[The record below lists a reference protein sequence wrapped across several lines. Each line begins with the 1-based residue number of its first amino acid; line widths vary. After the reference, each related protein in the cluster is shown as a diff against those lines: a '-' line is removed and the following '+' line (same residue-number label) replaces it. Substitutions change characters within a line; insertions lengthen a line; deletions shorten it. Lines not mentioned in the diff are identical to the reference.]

1 NRKILEHREF
11 LQWRISPPFS
21 LPALVAKQIV
31 YKKLKE
37 RSDKFVAKG
46 LVRTPQG
53 KEKIGGEDD
62 VFIGDIRD
70 ADSITPAIQGIDALV
85 ILTSAVPKM
94 KPGFDPTKGGR
105 PEFIFDDGQYPEQ
118 VDWIGQ
124 KNQIDAAK
132 AAGVKHI
139 VLVGSMGGTNPDHP
153 LNKLGNGNI
162 LIWKRKA
169 EQYLADSGTPYTIIR
184 AGGLLDK
191 EGGAREL
198 LVGKDDEL
206 LQTDT
211 KTVPRA
217 DVAEVCI
224 QALLFE
230 EAKNKA
236 FDLGSKPEGTSSPT
250 NDFKALFSQRSV
262 ASSPS
267 ATKMMS
273 VRAINGCFIIRT
285 ATTGCAPPVSLFRH
299 RIQRLRSSHLREF
312 SKSGLGFPPLRQNT
326 GGGDAPSCSA
336 CIHSLVESV
345 SQELESVSRRKRSR
359 ISVRASVKVKLTSY
373 GEVVED
379 KLVNQELEAG
389 LLLEFKKDPERVLLA
404 VTHRPDG
411 KKNWMVF
418 DQNGV
423 SSSIKP
429 QQITYIV
436 PGLYN
441 FNHTELTDFLQRAQ
455 DNLDTQL
462 LEFAW
467 MELLEKNKPVTPEE
481 LAEIIYG
488 SSDPL
493 ESYCAHFLLS
503 KDEIYF
509 SVLESKGSRSIY
521 SPRRTEQVEE
531 LLRRQRVKEAEERE
545 FEEFIQLLKSAK
557 NAPSH
562 TKPPKSSWLA
572 NDKVR
577 ENIDSLKAYAIDA
590 WASIDQRK
598 VAGVILKSM
607 GLQKTAV
614 SALNLLIDIGYFPVH
629 VNLDLLKLNLPTDHS
644 DAVVEAAEILLSES
658 SDLDAARRIDL
669 THLKVYA
676 IDVDEADELDDALS
690 ATRLQDGRI
699 KIWIHVA
706 DPARY
711 VTPGSKVDREA
722 RRRGTSVFLPTATYP
737 MFPEKLAME
746 GMSLRQGETCNAVSV
761 SVVLRSDGSIAEYS
775 VENSII
781 RPTYMLT
788 YESAAELLHM
798 NLQEEVE
805 LRLLSEAAFLRSQ
818 WRHEQGAVD
827 TTTLETRIKVVN
839 PEDPEPLI
847 NLYVEN
853 QADPAMRLV
862 FEMMI
867 LCGEVIATFG
877 SQHNIPLPYR
887 GQPQSNIDVS
897 AFAHLPEG
905 PVRSASIV
913 KVMRAAEMNF
923 RCPVRHGVLGIP
935 GYVQFTSPIRRYM
948 DLTAHY
954 QIKAFLR
961 GGDNFPFSAGELEG
975 IAASV
980 NMQNRVVRK
989 LCNSGLRYW
998 VIEFLRRQQKGKKY
1012 TALILRFVKD
1022 RIASLL
1028 LVEVGFQ
1035 ATAWVSEGKQVGDEV
1050 EVRVEEAHPRDDLIL
1065 LKEVL

>member
-1 NRKILEHREF
+1 MI
-11 LQWRISPPFS
+11 
-21 LPALVAKQIV
+21 
-31 YKKLKE
+31 
-37 RSDKFVAKG
+37 
-46 LVRTPQG
+46 
-53 KEKIGGEDD
+53 
-62 VFIGDIRD
+62 
-70 ADSITPAIQGIDALV
+70 
-85 ILTSAVPKM
+85 
-94 KPGFDPTKGGR
+94 
-105 PEFIFDDGQYPEQ
+105 
-118 VDWIGQ
+118 
-124 KNQIDAAK
+124 
-132 AAGVKHI
+132 
-139 VLVGSMGGTNPDHP
+139 
-153 LNKLGNGNI
+153 
-162 LIWKRKA
+162 
-169 EQYLADSGTPYTIIR
+169 
-184 AGGLLDK
+184 
-191 EGGAREL
+191 
-198 LVGKDDEL
+198 
-206 LQTDT
+206 
-211 KTVPRA
+211 
-217 DVAEVCI
+217 
-224 QALLFE
+224 
-230 EAKNKA
+230 
-236 FDLGSKPEGTSSPT
+236 
-250 NDFKALFSQRSV
+250 
-262 ASSPS
+262 
-267 ATKMMS
+267 S
-273 VRAINGCFIIRT
+273 VRAINGCSILRT
-285 ATTGCAPPVSLFRH
+285 ATSGGGPPVSLFRH
-299 RIQRLRSSHLREF
+299 RIQRLRASHLREF
-312 SKSGLGFPPLRQNT
+312 SKLGLDFPLLRANRRFLWKNVA
-326 GGGDAPSCSA
+326 GEARSCLS
-336 CIHSLVESV
+336 CIHNLVESV
-345 SQELESVSRRKRSR
+345 SEELESISRRKGSR
-359 ISVRASVKVKLTSY
+359 IRVRASVKVKLTSY
-373 GEVVED
+373 GEVLED
-379 KLVNQELEAG
+379 KLVNQELESG
-389 LLLEFKKDPERVLLA
+389 LLLEFKKDADRVLLA
-404 VTHRPDG
+404 VAHRRDG

-423 SSSIKP
+423 TCSIKP

-436 PGLYN
+436 PGIYN
-441 FNHTELTDFLQRAQ
+441 FDHTELTDFLQRAQ
-455 DNLDTQL
+455 DNLDPQL
-462 LEFAW
+462 IEFAW
-467 MELLEKNKPVTPEE
+467 IELLEKNKPVTPEE
-481 LAEIIYG
+481 LAEMIFG
-488 SSDPL
+488 RSDPL

-521 SPRRTEQVEE
+521 SPRPTEQVEE
-531 LLRRQRVKEAEERE
+531 LLRRQRMKEAEERD
-545 FEEFIQLLKSAK
+545 FEKFIQLLKSAK
-557 NAPSH
+557 KAPSH
-562 TKPPKSSWLA
+562 AKPPKSSWLA
-572 NDKVR
+572 DDKVQDK
-577 ENIDSLKAYAIDA
+577 ISSLEAYAIDA
-590 WASIDQRK
+590 WASTDQRK
-598 VAGVILKSM
+598 LAGMILKSM

-644 DAVVEAAEILLSES
+644 EAIIKAAEVLLSES
-658 SDLDAARRIDL
+658 SDLDAVRRIDL
-669 THLKVYA
+669 RHLKVYA

-711 VTPGSKVDREA
+711 VTSGSKVDREA

-746 GMSLRQGETCNAVSV
+746 GMSLRQGEICNAVSV
-761 SVVLRSDGSIAEYS
+761 SVVLRPDGCIAEYS
-775 VENSII
+775 VDNSVI

-788 YESAAELLHM
+788 YESASELLHL
-798 NLQEEVE
+798 NLEEETE
-805 LRLLSEAAFLRSQ
+805 LKLLSEAAFLRSQ

-839 PEDPEPLI
+839 PENPEPLI

-853 QADPAMRLV
+853 QAERAMRLV

-867 LCGEVIATFG
+867 LCGEVVATFG

-905 PVRSASIV
+905 PVRSSSIV

-980 NMQNRVVRK
+980 NIQSRAVRK
-989 LCNSGLRYW
+989 LSNSSLRYW
-998 VIEFLRRQQKGKKY
+998 VIEFLRRQPKGKKY

-1035 ATAWVSEGKQVGDEV
+1035 ATVWVSEGRQVGDEI

-1065 LKEVL
+1065 LKEVI